1 MSSDY
6 KFSIPLTVRAGDLNY
21 GNHVAYYN
29 YLLYFQE
36 ARVGYLAQFGCT
48 EMDIKGYGMIISE
61 ARCRYKRELFLGDA
75 IQVYCS
81 VTELKPKRFTIH
93 YQIQRSGAICAEGET
108 INICYDYAAK
118 RIASLPKEFIADI
131 ARFENLDTGR

>member
-1 MSSDY
+1 MRNNY

-48 EMDIKGYGMIISE
+48 ELDIKGYGMIISE

-75 IQVYCS
+75 VQVYCK
-81 VTELKPKRFTIH
+81 VTELKPKRFTMH
-93 YQIQRSGAICAEGET
+93 YQIQRRSTICAEGET
-108 INICYDYAAK
+108 TNICYDYTANQMV
-118 RIASLPKEFIADI
+118 SLPKEFIADI
-131 ARFENLDTGR
+131 TRFENLVCGR